1 MAITKNIEIDGRAVA
16 FRASAASP
24 RLYRARFGRDLLAD
38 LDTLIEGMN
47 QGSAENSSLSAL
59 DLELFENIA
68 YTMAKQADPGIPET
82 PEEWLDT
89 FEIFSIYNVLPQ
101 IMEMWQLNT
110 LTTSESKKKARAAT
124 AR

>member
-38 LDTLIEGMN
+38 LDTLIEAMN

-59 DLELFENIA
+59 DLELFEDIA

-101 IMEMWQLNT
+101 IVEMWQLNT
-110 LTTSESKKKARAAT
+110 LTTSEGKKKARAAT